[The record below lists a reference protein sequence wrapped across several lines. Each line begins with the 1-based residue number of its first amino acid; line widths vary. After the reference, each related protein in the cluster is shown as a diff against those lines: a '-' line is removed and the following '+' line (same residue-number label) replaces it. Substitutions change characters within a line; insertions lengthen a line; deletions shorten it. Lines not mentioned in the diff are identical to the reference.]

1 MMIKKPKF
9 WSSINF
15 FSIILLPFTF
25 LYFLLFSLKKN
36 LVSKQEFSIPIICVG
51 NIFIG
56 GTGKTPLSIYIYN
69 FLKKKK
75 FKPAITR
82 KYYKSHFDEIDLTKK
97 RVGRFFQNK
106 NRITAVEEAQK
117 NGSNVVIMDDG
128 FQDFSIK
135 KDLNIICF
143 NNIDTVGNGLML
155 PAGPLREPLKNI
167 NEAQIVIINGKRN
180 KNFENKIK
188 SLSRNTEVFYSQY
201 IIRKKSNFINKKF
214 LAFAGIGNPES
225 FFNLLKENKFN
236 IKQKISFPD
245 HYSYTKND
253 MKNIDLEAKKKNLK
267 LITTEKDFHRIKLL
281 GLKKIDY
288 ISVDLKILKH
298 KSFEQE
304 ILKYL

>member
-1 MMIKKPKF
+1 
-9 WSSINF
+9 
-15 FSIILLPFTF
+15 
-25 LYFLLFSLKKN
+25 
-36 LVSKQEFSIPIICVG
+36 
-51 NIFIG
+51 
-56 GTGKTPLSIYIYN
+56 
-69 FLKKKK
+69 
-75 FKPAITR
+75 
-82 KYYKSHFDEIDLTKK
+82 
-97 RVGRFFQNK
+97 
-106 NRITAVEEAQK
+106 
-117 NGSNVVIMDDG
+117 MDDG

>member
-1 MMIKKPKF
+1 MNRNRTTAI
-9 WSSINF
+9 
-15 FSIILLPFTF
+15 
-25 LYFLLFSLKKN
+25 
-36 LVSKQEFSIPIICVG
+36 EEA
-51 NIFIG
+51 
-56 GTGKTPLSIYIYN
+56 
-69 FLKKKK
+69 KKKG
-75 FKPAITR
+75 A
-82 KYYKSHFDEIDLTKK
+82 
-97 RVGRFFQNK
+97 
-106 NRITAVEEAQK
+106 
-117 NGSNVVIMDDG
+117 NVVIMDDG

-143 NNIDTVGNGLML
+143 NSIDAAGNGLML
-155 PAGPLREPLKNI
+155 PAGPLREPLKNLR
-167 NEAQIVIINGKRN
+167 EAQIVIINGKRN

-201 IIRKKSNFINKKF
+201 IIRKKLNLKNKKF

-253 MKNIDLEAKKKNLK
+253 IKNIILKAKKKNLK
-267 LITTEKDFHRIKLL
+267 LITTEKDFYRIKYL

-288 ISVDLKILKH
+288 ISVDLKIFKN

-304 ILKYL
+304 ILKYLW